1 MAASAM
7 AHDTSVPRVVG
18 LTTAVCHGPP
28 TQASVPV
35 LTRIELRLRKWRE
48 GTPDLGGGV
57 GGDVQARA
65 GHSSYQNERAL
76 AIFHGDVIQHPSRT
90 GPMGVERSLHHGDAR
105 PAGCLQLPDA
115 NGGCCMTVRFWCY

>member
-76 AIFHGDVIQHPSRT
+76 AIFHGDVIQPHRALDLWASR
-90 GPMGVERSLHHGDAR
+90 GPYITAMLGLQVVCSYPTPTVGV
-105 PAGCLQLPDA
+105 
-115 NGGCCMTVRFWCY
+115 V